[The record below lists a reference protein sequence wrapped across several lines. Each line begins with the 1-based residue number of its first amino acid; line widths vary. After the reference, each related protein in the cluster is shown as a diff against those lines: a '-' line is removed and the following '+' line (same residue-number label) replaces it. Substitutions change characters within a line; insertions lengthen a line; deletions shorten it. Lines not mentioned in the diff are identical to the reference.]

1 MKQLARKAVV
11 RVVVAATLGALALG
25 VVMQTPGVAFADGWL
40 NCSPGQSLSSY
51 QANGCAYSSRGY
63 TQVGDD
69 NVYVP
74 VWISPCGYNGSG
86 VLPSNI
92 VSDIQQ
98 AANNWTNSP
107 ADVVMW
113 QVPRGTSCTAPSY
126 TNLLRVYPDAYD
138 FPSNSTCGGNNPWG
152 YGWDGGSSNR
162 GQVLLN
168 WYLMSKGCS
177 DNGWIGLV
185 GHEMGHDM
193 GMGHNNYNNCSQL
206 MCPSFIQVTKP
217 QSADVSIF
225 NALYPLYSASCPNA
239 PGNFNCNN
247 TDYIQQG
254 CNHYPQSGAYSGT
267 YITVTLEYS
276 TNCQSNFTWTTTSGG
291 AQLYQVDIER
301 GGNSTQWPAYTLT
314 ETPSGGATSWY
325 TNSIWSPNNPARSC
339 AWYVIPPNSRIYG
352 PFCSSWV

>member
-1 MKQLARKAVV
+1 MF
-11 RVVVAATLGALALG
+11 AALSALALG
-25 VVMQTPGVAFADGWL
+25 LAVRTSGVALADGFL

-51 QANGCAYSSRGY
+51 KSNGCAYSSPGY

-74 VWISPCGYNGSG
+74 YWITPCGNAGAG
-86 VLPSNI
+86 PFPSNI
-92 VSDIQQ
+92 VSQIRQG
-98 AANNWTNSP
+98 AANWSNSV
-107 ADVVMW
+107 ADVIMW
-113 QVPRGTSCTAPSY
+113 EVPRGTSCTAPNY
-126 TNLLRVYPDAYD
+126 TNLLRVYPDWND
-138 FPSNSTCGGNNPWG
+138 FGSGTACNNTWG
-152 YGWDGGSSNR
+152 LGWDGGSGDR

-168 WYLMSKGCS
+168 AHLFASCP
-177 DNGWIGLV
+177 NGWVGLS

-206 MCPSFIQVTKP
+206 MCASCACVSGP
-217 QSADVSIF
+217 QSADISIF
-225 NALYPLYSASCPNA
+225 NAIYPLYSTSCPNA
-239 PGNFNCNN
+239 PSNFNCNN

-254 CNHYPQSGAYSGT
+254 CNHYAQSGAYSDS

-276 TNCQSNFTWTTTSGG
+276 TNCQSNFTSTKINGG
-291 AQLYQVDIER
+291 NAQLYKVDIER

-339 AWYVIPPNSRIYG
+339 AWYVIPPNARIYG